1 MSDGSFSDDDVD
13 YIDLNQGDDDTPEPE
28 HDDADNDEGLH
39 FFDGF
44 DDHGDPVIAEMPN
57 PEDEDPMDVDEA
69 PPGIGDEVPA
79 GGDEGSLFVQGN
91 MTPPSS
97 PADGASDDGDT
108 DEDES
113 DESDGTESEAD
124 TANGGNA
131 NGGDPDDDDPDDD
144 GSGGDDSDD
153 SDDFDDAD
161 LDDPRF
167 ENMNPNAELVE
178 ALQEEGITAP
188 AWRHECLMTCKP
200 PWDEVARAF
209 QFYRKRF
216 LDAKQG
222 LRMARAANRR
232 RIATL
237 REANRALRARLPGPR
252 KTRPTWRRIVRR
264 WICDHERA
272 PGIFNWGD
280 VYKQSCKEE
289 NISWA
294 FGPGKPP
301 KTHPYLTLRSPTQEE
316 EAAAIVAAG
325 NNQTSEGQERR
336 AQPPGQE
343 NTSSFEWDRLPL
355 AAQVKILQHA
365 LVFEGKVVHA
375 ISRLD
380 PYYEPSEVPR
390 NCSGRISLLHRFHI
404 GRRSVSLTFSALKPE
419 NLLAPLLGRFARG
432 IKNRLQHM
440 QHMAILWIGSQWL
453 TYKPDAKNKYTSR
466 RTHLLGY
473 LGEARRLKDIAIH
486 LPESSKGYMRRKHEP
501 EHIIAYLA
509 DKTKKQ
515 PNFRRCRSLRTL
527 QGLDYLHMLRGLRE
541 ITFWDYDQWR
551 QKSEKVPVRDWTF
564 LRDINDVVR
573 REKDPKDHHFAQ
585 LKKLAPLISGYRVP
599 HADIVALERVIGRRP
614 ENPAGV
620 PLSPPPDGQFQY
632 PLTQSAVEL
641 SDGEVDTDSGSDSGS
656 GDSDSGS
663 GSSGDE
669 ESDDDSGSEGGDG
682 DAGLGDDS
690 DHDSDDDDDD
700 DEGGDLGVGGPG
712 GSSPEG
718 NGSRS
723 SSDGDASLAT
733 MLQEAINRP
742 SEEQEEQKYDP
753 RADHSPWSFNGAV
766 IDLTR
771 DEEPQ
776 EPQEPAST
784 EPVNS
789 RPVSPDTAAM
799 PPPARVPSHRPSRS
813 PEGQGEVD
821 AREASLFVRSPE
833 REARPVFV
841 TKVES
846 PSPPRSSHS
855 ASAPPQA
862 ETRVTPTPQRQIRE
876 ESSLYCSPT
885 RYRDLVPPPSRESTR
900 ERSIVDLTGS
910 TNENAPPARAHS
922 STWYR
927 SDRNKRSRSKSD
939 EGGDDEDVR
948 FIRSGPKRPR
958 PDDGNSGGAAGMEIA

>member
-97 PADGASDDGDT
+97 PADGASDD
-108 DEDES
+108 
-113 DESDGTESEAD
+113 
-124 TANGGNA
+124 
-131 NGGDPDDDDPDDD
+131 
-144 GSGGDDSDD
+144 
-153 SDDFDDAD
+153 
-161 LDDPRF
+161 
-167 ENMNPNAELVE
+167 E

-419 NLLAPLLGRFARG
+419 NLLAPLLVSKRWLGRFARG

-656 GDSDSGS
+656 GDSDR
-663 GSSGDE
+663 
-669 ESDDDSGSEGGDG
+669 
-682 DAGLGDDS
+682 
-690 DHDSDDDDDD
+690 
-700 DEGGDLGVGGPG
+700 DLGVGGPG